1 MVAGTIA
8 IRIRKAQC
16 QRWLD
21 RRRASPQF
29 DQSPGDRR
37 PHLLLV
43 IETLSPSEAPLVRPA
58 LEVLVGAI
66 DVRLE
71 VSEGLVELVAR
82 ARREGWTVARSSW
95 CRWA

>member
-1 MVAGTIA
+1 MSTVT
-8 IRIRKAQC
+8 RSP
-16 QRWLD
+16 W
-21 RRRASPQF
+21 ASPQF
-29 DQSPGDRR
+29 DQSPGDRG

-43 IETLSPSEAPLVRPA
+43 VETLSPSEAPLVRPA

-82 ARREGWTVARSSW
+82 TRREGWTVARSSW
-95 CRWA
+95 CRWP